1 MIELRNVTK
10 VFRDPKGEDIV
21 AVDHLNLRIEDAET
35 ICFIGR
41 SGCGKTTT
49 LKLINRL
56 EEPTSGSIQIDG
68 EDIHQ
73 RDLIALRRSMGYVIQ
88 TGGLFP
94 HMTVARNVG
103 LLCGLQSWDPNQINQ
118 RVNALLELVNLAPKA
133 FASRYPRELS
143 GGQRQR
149 VGVARALALDPPYLL
164 MDEPFGALDPIT
176 RYQIHQEFHNL
187 KQRIQK
193 TIILVTHDL
202 EEAFN
207 LGDRIAFMDRGAL
220 VQVGDQEDFTQR
232 PANDL
237 VRRFLKEFFRKN
249 GKYDG

>member
-1 MIELRNVTK
+1 MIELKDVTK
-10 VFRDPKGEDIV
+10 AYRNPKGKTVV
-21 AVDHLNLRIEDAET
+21 AVDHLNLRIGDAET
-35 ICFIGR
+35 VCIIGK

-56 EEPTSGSIQIDG
+56 EEPTSGVVQIDG
-68 EDIHQ
+68 EDIRQ
-73 RDLIALRRSMGYVIQ
+73 RDPIALRRSMGYVIQ

-103 LLCGLQSWDPNQINQ
+103 LLCNLQSWNPNRIKQ
-118 RVNALLELVNLAPKA
+118 RVNELLELVNLAPTA
-133 FASRYPRELS
+133 FANRYPRELS

-176 RYQIHQEFHNL
+176 RSQIHQEFLKL

-193 TIILVTHDL
+193 TIIVITHDL
-202 EEAFN
+202 EEAFK

-220 VQVGDQEDFTQR
+220 IQVGGQTDFTR
-232 PANDL
+232 HPENDL
-237 VRRFLKEFFRKN
+237 VRRFLEDYLHKSREQ
-249 GKYDG
+249 YA